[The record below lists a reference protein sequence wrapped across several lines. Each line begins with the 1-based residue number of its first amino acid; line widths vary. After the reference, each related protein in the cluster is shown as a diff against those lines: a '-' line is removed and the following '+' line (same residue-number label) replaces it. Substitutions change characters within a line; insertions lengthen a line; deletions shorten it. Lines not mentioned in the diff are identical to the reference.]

1 MNATPTGMLGPLGP
15 LTVGKKAAKFGYRRF
30 GKKGAVVFGIG
41 AVGGYLV
48 LRKKVKSMLKGEV
61 IDSSSSDDSAANGES
76 TA

>member
-1 MNATPTGMLGPLGP
+1 MCNHTWHLPVNATPTGMFGPLGP

-48 LRKKVKSMLKGEV
+48 LRKKVKSMLASDSTE
-61 IDSSSSDDSAANGES
+61 SSSE
-76 TA
+76 